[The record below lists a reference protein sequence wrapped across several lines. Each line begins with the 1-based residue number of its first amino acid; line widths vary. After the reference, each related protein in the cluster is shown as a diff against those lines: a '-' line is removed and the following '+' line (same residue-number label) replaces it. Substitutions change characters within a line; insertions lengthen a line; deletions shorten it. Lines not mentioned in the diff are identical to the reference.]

1 LKTTNVLPTKEDEQL
16 RRDFYLAAIKSYGHP
31 LPRYRRWRILYA
43 MSKIIK
49 LNTKECPYCAETIK
63 RRAIICRFCG
73 YDLRTGIPT
82 RPTLAALQ
90 EPSQE
95 LHTLE
100 DKAGTKSLGCG
111 MFIVLPLLLVSG
123 LILLFVLL
131 GR

>member
-1 LKTTNVLPTKEDEQL
+1 
-16 RRDFYLAAIKSYGHP
+16 
-31 LPRYRRWRILYA
+31 

-63 RRAIICRFCG
+63 RRAVICRFCG
-73 YDLRTGIPT
+73 YDLRSGTPT
-82 RPTLAALQ
+82 RPTLASLQ
-90 EPSQE
+90 EPPQE
-95 LHTLE
+95 LNTIE
-100 DKAGTKSLGCG
+100 NKTGARSLGCG